1 MFMQELARIETEFY
15 RGVNS
20 FVEPLVRAGV
30 GSPVFWPVGAI
41 VLEITGRNTGQSFN
55 VPLLAARVG
64 DLFVVSTY
72 RRRSEWVKNL
82 AANSEVRYWLG
93 GRQHDATAFVLTPDR
108 AVIVYGRSAAA
119 RGVSRRRLKTAEP
132 IIRKQLCDT
141 HRRAIEEG
149 DYEHECAA
157 RAHPAAT

>member
-41 VLEITGRNTGQSFN
+41 VLEVTGRNTGQSFN

-64 DLFVVSTY
+64 ELFVVSTY

-82 AANSEVRYWLG
+82 AASSEVRYWLG
-93 GRQHDATAFVLTPDR
+93 GRRHDATAFVLTPDHASSSMEGLPPR
-108 AVIVYGRSAAA
+108 AACLAAVL
-119 RGVSRRRLKTAEP
+119 RPQSRLFGSSF
-132 IIRKQLCDT
+132 
-141 HRRAIEEG
+141 AILMP
-149 DYEHECAA
+149 
-157 RAHPAAT
+157 RN